1 MESKSYVVD
10 ISSPKCWNNI
20 VLEYKPQIL
29 QVLNTMR
36 PMFSSYLSYASA
48 GLVGYRL
55 FGGII
60 MYEQEILEIA
70 TILEISFIECLLF
83 QLTYEFC
90 SACTTAIIKSDNEYV
105 CIRTLDWENDLL
117 KTLTIQIKVVD
128 KNKELFNA
136 ITWSGFVGI
145 FTGIKPNDYVIALNY
160 KRSEVPNFTKNI
172 TSLFKGYYPNAFF
185 IRDILTHSD
194 ADSAYS
200 RIRDVYLIAPAYYTF
215 MSNTVKCVFIRTRE
229 TAKIIHASCV
239 QTNCDDLNGLNIMW
253 SHERLAYM
261 NKIKD
266 QNLPLESL
274 IKHISYYPVNNE
286 HTIYTVIMSLKDFL
300 YFKISK

>member
-1 MESKSYVVD
+1 MESQTYIVD
-10 ISSPKCWNNI
+10 ISSPKCWNDI

-29 QVLNTMR
+29 QVLNIMR
-36 PMFSSYLSYASA
+36 PMFSSYLSYASV
-48 GLVGYRL
+48 GLTGYRL
-55 FGGII
+55 MGGII

-70 TILEISFIECLLF
+70 TILEISFIECLMF

-90 SACTTAIIKSDNEYV
+90 SACTTAIIKSGDNFV
-105 CIRTLDWENDLL
+105 MTRSMDWENDLL

-145 FTGIKPNDYVIALNY
+145 FTGIKPNNYAIALNY
-160 KRSEVPNFTKNI
+160 KRSETPNFTKNI

-185 IRDILTHSD
+185 IRDLLTHSNTN
-194 ADSAYS
+194 SAYS
-200 RIRDVYLIAPAYYTF
+200 RIQNTYLVAPAYYTF
-215 MSNTVKCVFIRTRE
+215 MSNTVKCVLVRTRE
-229 TAKIIHASCV
+229 TAKITHAPCI

-266 QNLPLESL
+266 SNLSLESL
-274 IKHISYYPVNNE
+274 IKYINSYPVNNE